1 MRPAARDRG
10 SRGRS
15 RSGQPDGAGRP
26 DPAHAGD
33 VTPQRTTGAATLLCG
48 RPRSSWPARLCPDD
62 QAGLVHAV
70 EVHRSAEEVAGEN
83 EVALC
88 GAIVQVLDSPWPPA
102 AEPCPRCRD
111 LAGGV

>member
-1 MRPAARDRG
+1 
-10 SRGRS
+10 
-15 RSGQPDGAGRP
+15 
-26 DPAHAGD
+26 

-88 GAIVQVLDSPWPPA
+88 GAIVQVFDSPWPPA